1 MARFNHW
8 LVKRFLPRAISR
20 VCAETLVPRSD
31 SRADTVNCF
40 YVYTVSAEGRP
51 RHSLRRI
58 EGSVV
63 KANEFDGRRFSDEE
77 VSRGYSRTKRMDIST
92 RLAFCAVLTLAAG
105 IATAHPGLVSSSPK
119 AGELLD
125 AAPKTIRLS
134 FNEPVEPSFTTV
146 KVTAPSGKDL
156 AVQPVQ
162 AEGSDSRS
170 VSSPLTAATPGTY
183 RAQWSAL
190 GRDGHRMKGEFTF
203 TVK

>member
-1 MARFNHW
+1 M
-8 LVKRFLPRAISR
+8 
-20 VCAETLVPRSD
+20 LVPVQR
-31 SRADTVNCF
+31 RQTAVEANGHINP
-40 YVYTVSAEGRP
+40 ARI
-51 RHSLRRI
+51 LR
-58 EGSVV
+58 
-63 KANEFDGRRFSDEE
+63 
-77 VSRGYSRTKRMDIST
+77 
-92 RLAFCAVLTLAAG
+92 CATLAAG